1 MRGTSRFPRT
11 TSILGLLTAGP
22 GLFLLLT
29 LALAAAPSLCAE
41 TLRLLA
47 LRVDFATDTLA
58 TTSGDGSFES
68 AFPFAGNWW
77 IDPLPHDSLYFDHQL
92 GALEGYYD
100 LASSGSLALDW
111 EIWPRGAQ
119 AAYRLP
125 RPMWHYHW
133 NQDEARTD
141 GQLAELFR
149 DALRAADAD
158 PALAFLAGGLPRFDA
173 YVIFHA
179 GVGQDFGPDAT
190 PHDIPS
196 AFLTDQDVMV
206 GEGPDSLAI
215 RQGLLLPESENHE
228 DFQHGLTGLLALQF
242 GHQLGLPNLYESTTG
257 RSVIGMWGLMDQG
270 SANGQGLHP
279 APLEAWSRLLMGWG
293 TAQTVDSPQDT
304 VRVAAPDAPA
314 GPPRIVRI
322 PLTDSEHLLVENSP
336 DVDSAFLPGEGLLI
350 WHVDERAATPAA
362 IAANTVNDDPLRR
375 GVDLEEGDGVQDI
388 GRDYGLFSLRGPV
401 ALGGDEDPW
410 QKPNT
415 GWYLVN
421 SHYGANVT
429 FAHDTEP
436 TTASNDGLY
445 TGLRLDHF
453 SAPGPVGSF
462 RLGWDGRPAIHHA
475 ALAPAQVAFVGT
487 VQAFCWPADG
497 DTLAALLSL
506 VGAQDRSYGLTL
518 AGDLSCWSRADGFLS
533 PLPAGWQDDVEGLW
547 QLEQDGQARL
557 LAQYGDSLALFAPAG
572 DPQRFEI
579 SRLVV
584 LDSLRAVLATGGGTP
599 AGDWWSGRVPGLFA
613 AAGSQLLRLDP
624 TSLDVLDTLGQV
636 ADGLYVQLIETAD
649 GSGWPGVLVT
659 GHQPSLVLAGQT
671 VASGPDL
678 DFAQNCLAW
687 DALPEYALEDALF
700 EPALATAVLVE
711 TYSARL
717 YHGATLLRTIACP
730 NEGVR
735 PIQFGPDPG
744 LELAF
749 QLPEGGCR
757 VYSQAGTRLADL
769 PLDDGHAALLTGSRS
784 DAGGLSLLASA
795 AGRLSGLDSDG
806 AAPSTWPRV
815 MPQLVGE
822 PLALPELGWVLGV
835 GLDGRVEA
843 WEAQLAGPVW
853 TQPRG
858 NANGGFRPTSSGV
871 THTQPVRQVRDNQAF
886 VWPNPAADE
895 AHLRFWLDGPS
906 RVTLTAYDTA
916 GDRVARLVRDF
927 DRAGE
932 QEILWTVGGVAPGA
946 YFCLLEA
953 EGAQD
958 HWTRRVKCA
967 VLR

>member
-1 MRGTSRFPRT
+1 MRGTSRSSRT

-29 LALAAAPSLCAE
+29 LALAAAPSLRAE

-47 LRVDFATDTLA
+47 LRVDFAPDTLA
-58 TTSGDGSFES
+58 TTSGDGTFES
-68 AFPFAGNWW
+68 AFPFAGSWW

-92 GALEGYYD
+92 AALENYYD

-133 NQDEARTD
+133 NQEDATTDE
-141 GQLAELFR
+141 QLAELFA
-149 DALRAADAD
+149 DAFAAADAD
-158 PALAFLAGGLPRFDA
+158 PQLAFLDGAGQPRVDA
-173 YVIFHA
+173 YIIFHA
-179 GVGQDFGPDAT
+179 GMGQDFGPDAT

-196 AFLTDQDVMV
+196 AFLTAQDVTV
-206 GEGPDSLAI
+206 HEAAGDLTI
-215 RQGLLLPESENHE
+215 HQGLLLPESENHE

-257 RSVIGMWGLMDQG
+257 RSVIGKWGLMDQG
-270 SANGQGLHP
+270 SANFNGLSP
-279 APLEAWSRLLMGWG
+279 APLDPWSRLLMGWDAAE
-293 TAQTVDSPQDT
+293 TVAQAHDSVQ
-304 VRVAAPDAPA
+304 VAAPA
-314 GPPRIVRI
+314 GPAGLPRILRI
-322 PLTDSEHLLVENSP
+322 PLTENEYLLVENRVGDA
-336 DVDSAFLPGEGLLI
+336 DVGLAGDGMLI
-350 WHVDERAATPAA
+350 WHVDERAATPEA
-362 IAANTVNDDPLRR
+362 IAANTVNDDPRRR

-436 TTASNDGLY
+436 STASNDGLY

-462 RLGWDGRPAIHHA
+462 RLGWDGRPAVHHA
-475 ALAPAQVAFVGT
+475 ALAPALDSTGAAGAR
-487 VQAFCWPADG
+487 VQGFSWPADG
-497 DTLAALLSL
+497 DTLAWLSL
-506 VGAQDRSYGLTL
+506 VDGRGRSYGLPL
-518 AGDLSCWSRADGFLS
+518 AGDLLGWPRGDGFLS
-533 PLPAGWQDDVEGLW
+533 PLPGGWQDELRGIW
-547 QLEQDGQARL
+547 QTEENGAPRL
-557 LAQYGDSLALFAPAG
+557 LAQRGDSLALFAPVG
-572 DPQRFEI
+572 DPPRFQLSHVIE
-579 SRLVV
+579 
-584 LDSLRAVLATGGGTP
+584 LDSLRAVLATGGGP
-599 AGDWWSGRVPGLFA
+599 AQAGDNWAGRTPGLFA
-613 AAGSQLLRLDP
+613 VAGTHLLRLDP
-624 TSLDVLDTLGQV
+624 PSLDVIQTLGV
-636 ADGLYVQLIETAD
+636 VTAGEVVLVETAD
-649 GSGWPGVLVT
+649 GSGLPGVL
-659 GHQPSLVLAGQT
+659 SSRLSLAGQPVLYAVIT
-671 VASGPDL
+671 QGAEL
-678 DFAQNCLAW
+678 MAW
-687 DALPEYALEDALF
+687 DAEPEDAIESLLSG
-700 EPALATAVLVE
+700 PALATAVLRNPFGA
-711 TYSARL
+711 YL
-717 YHGATLLRTIACP
+717 YYGYALLGRIFCA
-730 NEGVR
+730 NHSVR

-749 QLPEGGCR
+749 QLPEGGWR
-757 VYSQAGTRLADL
+757 IYSQAGTRLADL
-769 PLDDGHAALLTGSRS
+769 PLDDGHAAPLTGSRS

-795 AGRLSGLDSDG
+795 PDRLSGLDADG
-806 AAPSTWPRV
+806 GTPATWPRV
-815 MPQLVGE
+815 MPPLVAE

-843 WEAQLAGPVW
+843 WEAELDGPVW
-853 TQPRG
+853 TQPGG
-858 NANGGFRPTSSGV
+858 NANGGRRPVSSGAAY
-871 THTQPVRQVRDNQAF
+871 TQPVRQVRENRAF
-886 VWPNPAADE
+886 VWPNPAADQ
-895 AHLRFWLDGPS
+895 AHLRFWLDGAA

-916 GDRVARLVRDF
+916 GDRVARLERVF

-932 QEILWTVGGVAPGA
+932 QEILWSLGDVAPGA